1 MKKLLLAFVSCFLFL
16 ASFSFAA
23 EFIAGETVSVPGGKN
38 DFYAGWTTVTITDAI
53 DGDLRL
59 ATSVAT
65 IDKSVSQDVMVGG
78 NIVLVNAPIGDDL
91 RAGGNQVTVNASV
104 KWDLII
110 FANTIIIW
118 KDVVIGW
125 DVSLFGEKII
135 LEGTVN
141 GKAKLYGGHITLNGM
156 IGKEVDLRGDR
167 VSVGS
172 GAKIGWMLNYA
183 LSAQDPE
190 LEKIASG
197 AVFDAK
203 YSSNGEGKEEGFM
216 KDGGI
221 FAGIIAA
228 LIAFKFLSLLL
239 VSLIA
244 WVIFKRWYVRAG
256 ELVMARPWESL
267 GLGVMQV
274 VLLPIIAL
282 ILGLTGVLAVV
293 GWLAFAVWLFLL
305 LFWKLRLLWF
315 LRDGSTKNI
324 IRQNNDGK
332 ISCLLLLCHLYVVW
346 LRVLM
351 DF

>member
-1 MKKLLLAFVSCFLFL
+1 
-16 ASFSFAA
+16 
-23 EFIAGETVSVPGGKN
+23 
-38 DFYAGWTTVTITDAI
+38 
-53 DGDLRL
+53 
-59 ATSVAT
+59 
-65 IDKSVSQDVMVGG
+65 
-78 NIVLVNAPIGDDL
+78 
-91 RAGGNQVTVNASV
+91 
-104 KWDLII
+104 
-110 FANTIIIW
+110 
-118 KDVVIGW
+118 
-125 DVSLFGEKII
+125 
-135 LEGTVN
+135 
-141 GKAKLYGGHITLNGM
+141 
-156 IGKEVDLRGDR
+156 
-167 VSVGS
+167 
-172 GAKIGWMLNYA
+172 MLNYA

-293 GWLAFAVWLFLL
+293 G
-305 LFWKLRLLWF
+305 
-315 LRDGSTKNI
+315 
-324 IRQNNDGK
+324 
-332 ISCLLLLCHLYVVW
+332 
-346 LRVLM
+346 
-351 DF
+351 